1 MQERIVELLA
11 KLPDGELTEQ
21 LLIVNDDLN
30 NLFLRFVNIL
40 AFYEQFTILQVYYL
54 RYRYS
59 RYEKNREA
67 ECSTITV
74 DGKSKKATDLLQG
87 FIDEP
92 IATTSNQ
99 FSKLSNYAYIYISYC
114 LLFITLFFLQSL
126 LISY

>member
-40 AFYEQFTILQVYYL
+40 AFYKQFIMLQVYYL
-54 RYRYS
+54 CYRYS

-67 ECSTITV
+67 ECSTIIV

-92 IATTSNQ
+92 IATSSNQ
-99 FSKLSNYAYIYISYC
+99 FSKLSNYPFICINYC
-114 LLFITLFFLQSL
+114 LLLYSFYSHYL
-126 LISY
+126 LAL